1 MRLKTVGTI
10 FRREVRDQVRDRR
23 TLFMVFALP
32 ILLYPVLGIGVVQF
46 TMAFQDKPREVVV
59 VGAEYL
65 PPSPPL
71 LSERRDAFHPDL
83 VRDLGFTGTLRVRC
97 EPPDSPWA
105 NKEFS
110 RIGIRQG
117 QADAVMMIPPDVATR
132 LEKERSANVPI
143 EYVSADERSQLTYL
157 RVREILTRWNEKI
170 VEGRLAKEHKTS
182 EYVDAVRMAGTDLA
196 TKAEAGVN
204 VWAKIFPFLLVI
216 MALTGAFYPSIDL
229 CAGEKERGTMETLLI
244 SPASRGEIVMGK
256 FLTVVL
262 ASMTT
267 AILNLLSMALTGL
280 QLAYKLAGGSGVS
293 AANFGPPTLMAAFWM
308 IVLLVPL
315 SVFFSAIC
323 VALAVL
329 AKSMKE
335 GQYYMTPLYMVSLP
349 LILLTLAPGVELT
362 PFYSMVPI
370 TGVGLLLKSL
380 ILGDYGSARRYFI
393 PVLVPM
399 VIYAAVA
406 LRWAVDQ
413 FRRED
418 VLFRESERFDVIAW
432 LRHLVRHRQP
442 TPTPSQAFFCF
453 TLMICLAWFATQAL
467 GDIGSP
473 LVGVGLGHLL
483 FILLPPVMMTVLFTS
498 EPKRTLRLSWPDW
511 RYVGLGLGL
520 ALALNPFVREF
531 SVWADWLFPPPR
543 QVTEHVEA
551 LMRSIPNVWIGL
563 LVFAVIPSITE
574 EVAFRGYILSGLER
588 GHRTRTAILI
598 SAFLFGFLHVLIS
611 LFNQLFTA
619 TLLGVVLGLLA
630 VRSRSLLPGI
640 VFHLVNNG
648 LGVVLAFWTASTSGS
663 AVARWLFRDV
673 EHGLY
678 RTPILVAAGLVSAVL
693 LVRLYRGIR
702 SSSKPSVESD
712 FAPIGSPKIESR
724 DVARV

>member
-1 MRLKTVGTI
+1 MRWQNVRTI

-32 ILLYPVLGIGVVQF
+32 ILLYPILGIGVVQF

-59 VGAEYL
+59 VGAEHL
-65 PPSPPL
+65 PQSPPL
-71 LSERRDAFHPDL
+71 LNEKGDGFSPDL
-83 VRDLGFTGTLRVRC
+83 VRDLGMAGTLRVRR
-97 EPPDSPWA
+97 EASGSAWENRDYGHM
-105 NKEFS
+105 
-110 RIGIRQG
+110 GIRQG
-117 QADAVMMIPPDVATR
+117 QADAVLIIPPDASTR
-132 LEKERSANVPI
+132 LEKERSANFPI
-143 EYVSADERSQLTYL
+143 NYVSADERSQLTYL
-157 RVREILTRWNEKI
+157 RTREILTRWNDKI
-170 VEGRLAKEHKTS
+170 VEGRLAKEHKPADFVEAARAS
-182 EYVDAVRMAGTDLA
+182 GVDLA
-196 TKAEAGVN
+196 TKAEAGSN
-204 VWAKIFPFLLVI
+204 VWGKIFPFLLVI

-267 AILNLLSMALTGL
+267 AILNILSMGLTGL
-280 QLAYKLAGGSGVS
+280 QLAYKLAGSGGG
-293 AANFGPPTLMAAFWM
+293 AAGFGAPTFMAAFWM
-308 IVLLVPL
+308 VVLLVPL

-362 PFYSMVPI
+362 PFYSLVPI

-380 ILGDYGSARRYFI
+380 IVGDYGVARRYFI
-393 PVLVPM
+393 PVMVPM

-418 VLFRESERFDVIAW
+418 VLFRESERFDLGAW
-432 LRHLVRHRQP
+432 LRHLVRHREA

-453 TLMICLAWFATQAL
+453 TLMVCLAWFATQIL
-467 GDIGSP
+467 GDVGSP
-473 LVGVGLGHLL
+473 LVAMGVGHLI
-483 FILLPPVMMTVLFTS
+483 FILLPPVLMTLLLTS
-498 EPKRTLRLSWPDW
+498 APARTLRLARPDL
-511 RYVGLGLGL
+511 RYVGLALGL
-520 ALALNPFVREF
+520 ALALNPFVREI
-531 SVWADWLFPPPR
+531 SVVVDALFPPPR
-543 QVTEHVEA
+543 QVAQHIQS
-551 LMRSIPNVWIGL
+551 LMASIPNVWVGL
-563 LVFAVIPSITE
+563 LIFALIPSITE
-574 EVAFRGYILSGLER
+574 EIAFRGYILSGLER

-640 VFHLVNNG
+640 LFHLVNNG
-648 LGVVLAFWTASTSGS
+648 LGVVLAFATAGATGAS
-663 AVARWLFRDV
+663 WLFRDR

-678 RTPILVAAGLVSAVL
+678 QWPILVAAGLASAWM
-693 LVRLYRGIR
+693 LYRLFKAGR
-702 SSSKPSVESD
+702 MEKLSD
-712 FAPIGSPKIESR
+712 WDAEFNSIPAPNFEAR
-724 DVARV
+724 DVAQV